1 MKIKHWLVSFLI
13 SFSHIAFADTVLD
26 EVTKSVNSVCL
37 APGSEGQKWDVQVLA
52 TGDVKVGLKFAGK
65 VAADAKVALTKSE
78 WDGVQQVLREHQQMD
93 NASYRDCAE
102 KITPLFL
109 GNIKEERNISSQI
122 LNKEESELKLPISII
137 GGGQKVVFSPDFIIE
152 MEEASGGGVN
162 KKGLSIIV
170 TPENG
175 RLYLTEGV
183 PVNVAIKGKNYLLE
197 FRFNKKMQ
205 PVYTL
210 MNQ

>member
-1 MKIKHWLVSFLI
+1 
-13 SFSHIAFADTVLD
+13 
-26 EVTKSVNSVCL
+26 
-37 APGSEGQKWDVQVLA
+37 
-52 TGDVKVGLKFAGK
+52 
-65 VAADAKVALTKSE
+65 
-78 WDGVQQVLREHQQMD
+78 MD
-93 NASYRDCAE
+93 NASYRDCVE

>member
-37 APGSEGQKWDVQVLA
+37 GSLGSEGQKWDVQVLA

-93 NASYRDCAE
+93 NASYRDCVE

-137 GGGQKVVFSPDFIIE
+137 GGGQKVVFSPDFYYRD
-152 MEEASGGGVN
+152 
-162 KKGLSIIV
+162 
-170 TPENG
+170 G
-175 RLYLTEGV
+175 RSFWRWSE
-183 PVNVAIKGKNYLLE
+183 
-197 FRFNKKMQ
+197 
-205 PVYTL
+205 
-210 MNQ
+210 